1 MQSIRRSGL
10 TLIELLI
17 SVAIFAV
24 LSALAY
30 GGLNNV
36 LLTSARTQAET
47 KRLTTLQLA
56 MLYLER
62 DINQMIDRPIRGQY
76 GDIEPALAAPPP
88 DAEQPLMS
96 FTRAGWA
103 NPAGQLRSQLERV
116 AYDFDEEKEQL
127 VRITWPLLDGASKE
141 TEIKT
146 TLLDAVTGLKFR
158 FMDDQE
164 QWHTSWPPLLANPGT
179 VPRPKAI
186 EVSLTVQPWGELRRI
201 MLLPR

>member
-1 MQSIRRSGL
+1 MQSVRRSGL

-36 LLTSARTQAET
+36 LLTSTHTQAET
-47 KRLTTLQLA
+47 KRLTTLQLT

-76 GDIEPALAAPPP
+76 GDMEPALVAPPP

-141 TEIKT
+141 TEIKA

-164 QWHTSWPPLLANPGT
+164 QWHTSWPPLLVNPGT
-179 VPRPKAI
+179 IPRPRAI

>member
-1 MQSIRRSGL
+1 MQSVRRSGL

-36 LLTSARTQAET
+36 LLTSTHTQAET
-47 KRLTTLQLA
+47 KRLTTLQLT

-76 GDIEPALAAPPP
+76 GDMEPALVAPPP

-141 TEIKT
+141 TEIKA

>member
-36 LLTSARTQAET
+36 LLTSTHTQAET

-179 VPRPKAI
+179 IPRPKAI

>member
-36 LLTSARTQAET
+36 LLTSTHTQAET

-62 DINQMIDRPIRGQY
+62 DINQMIDRPTRGQY
-76 GDIEPALAAPPP
+76 GDMEPALAAPPP

-141 TEIKT
+141 TEIKA

-158 FMDDQE
+158 FMDEQE

-179 VPRPKAI
+179 IPRPKAI
-186 EVSLTVQPWGELRRI
+186 EVSITVQPWGELRRI

>member
-1 MQSIRRSGL
+1 MQSVRRSGL

-36 LLTSARTQAET
+36 LLTSTHTQAET
-47 KRLTTLQLA
+47 KRLTTLQLT

-76 GDIEPALAAPPP
+76 GDMEPALVAPPP

-141 TEIKT
+141 TEIKA

-164 QWHTSWPPLLANPGT
+164 QWHTSWPPLLVNPGT
-179 VPRPKAI
+179 
-186 EVSLTVQPWGELRRI
+186 
-201 MLLPR
+201 

>member
-36 LLTSARTQAET
+36 LLTSAHTQAET

-76 GDIEPALAAPPP
+76 GDMEPALAAPPP

-141 TEIKT
+141 TEIKA

-179 VPRPKAI
+179 IPRPKAI